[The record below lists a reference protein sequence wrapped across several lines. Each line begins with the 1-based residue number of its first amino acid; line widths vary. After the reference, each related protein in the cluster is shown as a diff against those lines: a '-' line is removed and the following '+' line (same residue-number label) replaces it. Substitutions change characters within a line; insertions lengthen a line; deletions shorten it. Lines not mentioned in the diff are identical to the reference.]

1 MALTNAFYEAV
12 NSGNVTRV
20 RIMMKNS
27 LLTDP
32 TGAEFPRVYYRQ
44 KQVD

>member
-12 NSGNVTRV
+12 KSGNVRRI

-27 LLTDP
+27 LLLTQLLMNSMKWK
-32 TGAEFPRVYYRQ
+32 RQ
-44 KQVD
+44 RPL